1 MSRIG
6 KRELTIP
13 TGVTVNIED
22 TVVTVTGPKGTITT
36 DVTENVVVEIKE
48 NKITTSPS
56 NDSKQAASMYGTANS
71 NILNRIIGV
80 TEGFSKTLEIV
91 GVGYRFN
98 IKGKTLEI
106 NAGFSHSVEKEIPE
120 GLTVTAN
127 GNNEITITGID
138 NILVGEFAAN
148 VRKVRPPEPYKGK
161 GIKYSNEH
169 IRRKEGKKAA

>member
-13 TGVTVNIED
+13 TGVTINIEGSI
-22 TVVTVTGPKGTITT
+22 VTVTGPKGTITT
-36 DVTENVVVEIKE
+36 DVTDNVKVNIKE
-48 NKITTSPS
+48 DIITTEPS
-56 NDSKQAASMYGTANS
+56 NTSVQAKAMYGTANS
-71 NILNRIIGV
+71 NIQNRIIGV

-98 IKGKTLEI
+98 VKGKTIEI
-106 NAGFSHSVEKEIPE
+106 NAGFSHPVEKEIPE
-120 GLTVTAN
+120 GLTITAN
-127 GNNEITITGID
+127 GNNEITIAGID

-148 VRKVRPPEPYKGK
+148 IRKVRPPEPYKGK
-161 GIKYSNEH
+161 GIRYQDEH